1 MKRGVVILVFAVVGA
16 ACSGGSEVETTLAP
30 GTTAPPATTSTTT
43 TSTTTTTTTA
53 APTTTTSV
61 DARRAE
67 IEAAAKD
74 ASVRWLRALYFKD
87 TDLLFDVAGSQAVYE
102 AGLAAIENDSV
113 AFIAE
118 PTAENTSVILNE
130 VVLDREDCVAGEV
143 EFSSQSI
150 GASVDQFVDVWFPQP
165 NGLFKIART
174 WEVGTSVQTLEPDCD
189 LIIRDF
195 QP

>member
-1 MKRGVVILVFAVVGA
+1 MKRGVAILVFAVVVA

-53 APTTTTSV
+53 APTTTVSV

-87 TDLLFDVAGSQAVYE
+87 TGLLFDVAGSQAVYE
-102 AGLAAIENDSV
+102 AGLTAIENDSV

-118 PTAENTSVILNE
+118 PTAENTSVTLNE

-143 EFSSQSI
+143 TLAT
-150 GASVDQFVDVWFPQP
+150 ASVDADLEPVVEVWFPQDD
-165 NGLFKIART
+165 GRFKIART
-174 WEVGTSVQTLEPDCD
+174 WGSGTSAQTVEPDCD
-189 LIIRDF
+189 FIIRDF

>member
-1 MKRGVVILVFAVVGA
+1 MKRGVAILVFAVVVA
-16 ACSGGSEVETTLAP
+16 ACSGGSEVETTLAQ

-74 ASVRWLRALYFKD
+74 AFVTWLRAIYFKD
-87 TDLLFDVAGSQAVYE
+87 TELLLEVAGSEAVYNN
-102 AGLAAIENDSV
+102 GLAAIDSGAV
-113 AFIAE
+113 VFVAE
-118 PTAENTSVILNE
+118 PTSQNTAAEVE
-130 VVLDREDCVAGEV
+130 DVLVDRPDCVAAQVLRTTE
-143 EFSSQSI
+143 
-150 GASVDQFVDVWFPQP
+150 SVDAPAESVVQVWFPQSD
-165 NGLFKIART
+165 GSFKVARN
-174 WEVGTSVQTLEPDCD
+174 WGAGTSAQTVEPDCD